1 MIQRLTSSPS
11 SKFLISADHHLLYCA
26 STTGPLPSF
35 LKNSLPFGLKLATS
49 SRPFHIPPWEF
60 TVVNT
65 QLSKRKLPLQAAKCQ
80 VPMFNVQGPECQQE
94 RPHPKRTSQ
103 QYLAGPPAT
112 FSNVVSNISSDVLNT
127 WGNKLLLT
135 TTTTTTT
142 TTISTVSGRTTGN
155 LFKWDQVSWWCAR
168 IWSILLAIDFDQI
181 EC

>member
-1 MIQRLTSSPS
+1 MIQRLTSSPP

-26 STTGPLPSF
+26 STIGPLPSF
-35 LKNSLPFGLKLATS
+35 LKNSLPFGLNLATS

-60 TVVNT
+60 TMINT

-112 FSNVVSNISSDVLNT
+112 FSNVVSNISDVLNT

-135 TTTTTTT
+135 LLLLLSQQYLAGPLATFSNG
-142 TTISTVSGRTTGN
+142 I
-155 LFKWDQVSWWCAR
+155 KWAGGVPEYDQYYW
-168 IWSILLAIDFDQI
+168 Q
-181 EC
+181 